1 MMKKKES
8 GWLTIFDEQ
17 KIIIQKFDINVLL
30 FTR

>member
-8 GWLTIFDEQ
+8 DWLARFDEQ

-30 FTR
+30 LTR